1 MTGSIDNSSTAYDDI
16 YVTEEEVESAIKD
29 IESKKSCGADG
40 IYAEHLKIC
49 IEAFKL
55 LLNMFICSWH
65 SSRFHDICH
74 DICHFGTGYQEQS
87 W

>member
-16 YVTEEEVESAIKD
+16 YVTEEEVESAIED
-29 IESKKSCGADG
+29 LESKKSCGADG
-40 IYAEHLKIC
+40 IYAEHLKNIQTF

-55 LLNMFICSWH
+55 LLNMFICSWN
-65 SSRFHDICH
+65 SSRCH